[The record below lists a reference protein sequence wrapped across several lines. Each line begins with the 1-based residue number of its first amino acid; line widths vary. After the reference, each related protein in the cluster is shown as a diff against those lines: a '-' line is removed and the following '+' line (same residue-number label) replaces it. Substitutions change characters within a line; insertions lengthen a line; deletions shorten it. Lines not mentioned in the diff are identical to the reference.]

1 MNLRQLQDKLN
12 YQFTNEALLIRALTH
27 RSHGQS
33 NNERLEFLG
42 DSILNFT
49 IASILFD
56 GLKKEDE
63 GDLSRIRASL
73 VNQQTLA
80 ELSGTL
86 GLSEVL
92 RLGEGELKS
101 GGFRRPSILADALE
115 AVFGAIYLD
124 ADIQTAQAVI
134 ARLYKP
140 LIERVDFK
148 TAGKDNKTLLQ
159 ELLQS
164 KRLALPR
171 YVVVDTR
178 GAAHDQEFVVECRVE
193 ELGIVTEAS
202 GHSRRQAEQSAA
214 ALALVQL
221 QPILSQPHFNKVKY
235 LERQAM
241 QLSLPVAT
249 EQEPSNEHK

>member
-124 ADIQTAQAVI
+124 ADIQTAQAAVSYTH
-134 ARLYKP
+134 L
-140 LIERVDFK
+140 
-148 TAGKDNKTLLQ
+148 
-159 ELLQS
+159 
-164 KRLALPR
+164 
-171 YVVVDTR
+171 
-178 GAAHDQEFVVECRVE
+178 
-193 ELGIVTEAS
+193 
-202 GHSRRQAEQSAA
+202 
-214 ALALVQL
+214 
-221 QPILSQPHFNKVKY
+221 
-235 LERQAM
+235 
-241 QLSLPVAT
+241 
-249 EQEPSNEHK
+249 